1 MPNPKS
7 LWANAI
13 YENNMNENLSRQ
25 EDAIQKDMRFTDEM
39 KQSLLKVLSKM
50 KILSV
55 IVCIVSIPITLIAII
70 ICFDGITKGNLA
82 SLTSIISLAVQW
94 YCIYCSF
101 TIISLG
107 RLACHDD
114 NETAMVTMFET
125 WEKSINIA
133 LYALALVAAIGS
145 LSIITSLLK
154 YA

>member
-50 KILSV
+50 IILSV

>member
-1 MPNPKS
+1 
-7 LWANAI
+7 
-13 YENNMNENLSRQ
+13 MNENLSRQ
-25 EDAIQKDMRFTDEM
+25 EDTIQKDMRFTDEM

-82 SLTSIISLAVQW
+82 SLTPIISLAVQW

>member
-55 IVCIVSIPITLIAII
+55 IVCIVSILITLIAII
-70 ICFDGITKGNLA
+70 ICFDGITKGAFGEFDFNHKP
-82 SLTSIISLAVQW
+82 
-94 YCIYCSF
+94 CCS
-101 TIISLG
+101 
-107 RLACHDD
+107 
-114 NETAMVTMFET
+114 VV
-125 WEKSINIA
+125 
-133 LYALALVAAIGS
+133 LY
-145 LSIITSLLK
+145 LL
-154 YA
+154 

>member
-1 MPNPKS
+1 
-7 LWANAI
+7 
-13 YENNMNENLSRQ
+13 
-25 EDAIQKDMRFTDEM
+25 
-39 KQSLLKVLSKM
+39 M

-55 IVCIVSIPITLIAII
+55 IVCIVSILITLIAII

-114 NETAMVTMFET
+114 NETAMVTMFENWQYKT
-125 WEKSINIA
+125 NIFK
-133 LYALALVAAIGS
+133 
-145 LSIITSLLK
+145 SLLNLSKK
-154 YA
+154 YSKLFFKHLKV